1 MPQIQI
7 MIVDDSLVVR
17 KVLTNVLSTDPD
29 LAIAGWAS
37 NGRLALAKLKTLRPD
52 IILLDIEMPEMN
64 GLETIP
70 EIRKI
75 LPLTPIIMFS
85 TLTERG
91 AEATLDALALGATD
105 YVTKPSNTDM
115 DATSGGIT
123 AELIPKIRSLC
134 RISSPLSMP
143 SAGA

>member
-17 KVLTNVLSTDPD
+17 KVLTNVLSSDPD

-37 NGRLALAKLKTLRPD
+37 NGRLALAKLQTLRPD

-64 GLETIP
+64 GLEAIP

-75 LPLTPIIMFS
+75 LPKAPIIMFS
-85 TLTERG
+85 TLSERG
-91 AEATLDALALGATD
+91 AEGTLEALSLGATD
-105 YVTKPSNTDM
+105 YVTKPSNMDM
-115 DATSGGIT
+115 GSTSASIT
-123 AELIPKIRSLC
+123 AELIPKIRALC
-134 RISSPLSMP
+134 HLPMAPRTPQ
-143 SAGA
+143 G